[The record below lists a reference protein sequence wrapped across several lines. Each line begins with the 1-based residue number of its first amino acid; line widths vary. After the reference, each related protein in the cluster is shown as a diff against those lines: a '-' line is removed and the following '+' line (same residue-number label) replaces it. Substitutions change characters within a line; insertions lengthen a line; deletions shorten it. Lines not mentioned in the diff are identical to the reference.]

1 MCAEASPVIL
11 QVLPSL
17 RSGGAERGAVDIAIA
32 AKKAGFASFV
42 ASAGGLMVHQLTRA
56 GITHFELPLD
66 SKNPITIWRNIYRL
80 RRIIKGQGVNIV
92 HARSRAPAW
101 SAYFAAKGQSCHF
114 ITTFHGLYKTEN
126 KLKICYNEIMTR
138 GEKVIAISRFI
149 AKHIVDTYQT
159 SKDRI
164 HIIHRGVDEKVF
176 DPEIVAEHRITALLE
191 RWSVPDALPVILCPA
206 RITRWKGH
214 LFLLEALKKLPHRNY
229 YCVLLGDDKDHER
242 YRSEL
247 EVAIID
253 GGLGGNVRIANP
265 IFDMPAAYMASSVV
279 VAPSIEPEAFGRVPV
294 EAQMMGKPI
303 ITTNHGGALETVIDG
318 DKFNRTG
325 WLVSPN
331 NPEELKTAIEESLR
345 LTETERKLLA
355 SRAISHARQNF
366 SNIQMIDKTLN
377 LYREFVR

>member
-66 SKNPITIWRNIYRL
+66 SKNPFTIWRNIYRL

-101 SAYFAAKGQSCHF
+101 SAYFAARGQSCHF

-126 KLKICYNEIMTR
+126 KWKIRYNEIMTR

-149 AKHIVDTYQT
+149 AKHIVETYQT
-159 SKDRI
+159 PKDRI

-229 YCVLLGDDKDHER
+229 YCVFLGDDKDHER

-303 ITTNHGGALETVIDG
+303 ITTNHGGTLETVIDG
-318 DKFNRTG
+318 DKFKRTG
-325 WLVSPN
+325 WLVSPK
-331 NPEELKTAIEESLR
+331 NPEELKTAIEESLK

-355 SRAISHARQNF
+355 SRAIAHARQNF
-366 SNIQMIDKTLN
+366 SNIQMMDKTLN